1 MTARPSPVN
10 HANTGGFRS
19 GDSRCRLLRVFPR
32 TSRNPAVLHRS
43 GRFLFSILD
52 AESGKPM
59 YVLLLSLA
67 LLLLPA

>member
-1 MTARPSPVN
+1 
-10 HANTGGFRS
+10 
-19 GDSRCRLLRVFPR
+19 
-32 TSRNPAVLHRS
+32 
-43 GRFLFSILD
+43 LFSILD